1 MATDFL
7 TLYRVIFILI
17 EISSYFC
24 QIAFWSKSVCKS
36 PKDCL
41 EFGKLSNDR
50 IKQNSEPTF
59 VKGIL

>member
-1 MATDFL
+1 MPTDLL
-7 TLYRVIFILI
+7 TLYRVILHFLKFPV
-17 EISSYFC
+17 ISVRLPFEVS
-24 QIAFWSKSVCKS
+24 QSANI

-59 VKGIL
+59 VKGVL